1 MCETQESNIKMM
13 IINFSLRPK
22 NTINKYRVT
31 LVPAYKSLFQKQS
44 VIDSCLVESYVSDKT
59 VQIQV
64 PSVLFIMLAN
74 AVHVRD

>member
-1 MCETQESNIKMM
+1 VCETQESDIKMM
-13 IINFSLRPK
+13 IINFSPRPK

-31 LVPAYKSLFQKQS
+31 LVPAYKSLFPKKS

-59 VQIQV
+59 VPMQV
-64 PSVLFIMLAN
+64 PSVLFVVLAN

>member
-1 MCETQESNIKMM
+1 VCETQESKIKMM

-22 NTINKYRVT
+22 NIINKFRVT

-44 VIDSCLVESYVSDKT
+44 VVDSCLVESYVSDKT
-59 VQIQV
+59 LPVQV
-64 PSVLFIMLAN
+64 PSVLFVMLVN